1 MCCTR
6 QSACIGKLPW
16 QTDVVTVQRR
26 WLMYVIITHRK
37 DAAMYTRSREND
49 TCVRTHSVQILT
61 RRCNVVVN
69 NLSRPSPP
77 WFQPCDPSAGPHE
90 AVAPAPRSLIQSCI
104 STFARTSQRTDYA
117 ACSEAERVYRGH
129 RYRAGV
135 AVATY
140 LRRSRAH
147 TARMG
152 VVGALGVRGT
162 IRCTTELL

>member
-90 AVAPAPRSLIQSCI
+90 ACAPAPRSLIQSCI
-104 STFARTSQRTDYA
+104 STFARTSQRTDY
-117 ACSEAERVYRGH
+117 
-129 RYRAGV
+129 
-135 AVATY
+135 VATY

>member
-104 STFARTSQRTDYA
+104 STFARTSQRTDY
-117 ACSEAERVYRGH
+117 
-129 RYRAGV
+129 
-135 AVATY
+135 VATY